1 MSPNLFFGKGLGDL
15 PEAVRWLR
23 PFALTGAVG
32 AEVPL
37 GEDSSVLTYGFTVQ
51 YSLQYLQSYVQDIG
65 LPAPFNRMIPLVE
78 FAFQTPLEGADK
90 GKTTWTVN
98 PGVIWA
104 GRFMEVGIE
113 AIIPMNDRTGKNVG
127 VAALVHFFLD
137 DLFPSVFRPLFP

>member
-1 MSPNLFFGKGLGDL
+1 M
-15 PEAVRWLR
+15 
-23 PFALTGAVG
+23 
-32 AEVPL
+32 
-37 GEDSSVLTYGFTVQ
+37 
-51 YSLQYLQSYVQDIG
+51 
-65 LPAPFNRMIPLVE
+65 E

-90 GKTTWTVN
+90 EKTAWTVN